1 MVRIFVYFAIVS
13 YKKEEY
19 YINFGKSFVFPIGK
33 LIYMIKLLVK
43 KIYYE
48 IRIKLFTILK

>member
-19 YINFGKSFVFPIGK
+19 YIKFGKSFVFPIGK

>member
-1 MVRIFVYFAIVS
+1 MVRICVYFAIVS

-19 YINFGKSFVFPIGK
+19 YVKFGKRFVFPIGK
-33 LIYMIKLLVK
+33 LIHDK